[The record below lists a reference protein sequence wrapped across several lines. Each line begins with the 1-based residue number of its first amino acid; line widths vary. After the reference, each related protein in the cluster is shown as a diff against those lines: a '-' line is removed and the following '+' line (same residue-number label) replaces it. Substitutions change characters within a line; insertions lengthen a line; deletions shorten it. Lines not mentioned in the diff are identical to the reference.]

1 MKYLSKYAFNRPPVA
16 KTFVKA
22 QTHTAFYSIFRY
34 YFAIEFDSSAAG
46 LFRKF
51 PPPPLPLSPVPSHN
65 APQLFPFCSSHDRG
79 QDAWLHKVHFPFQ
92 LARGK
97 L

>member
-22 QTHTAFYSIFRY
+22 RTHTAFYSIFRY

-51 PPPPLPLSPVPSHN
+51 PPPPSPPLSRSI
-65 APQLFPFCSSHDRG
+65 A
-79 QDAWLHKVHFPFQ
+79 
-92 LARGK
+92 
-97 L
+97 